1 MGHKTAVILST
12 YNWPEALELTL
23 TGLARQEDRDFELIV
38 ADDGSGPETRALV
51 ERFGKDAPFPV
62 RHAWHEDR
70 GYRLAAVRNL
80 GVRATDAEHLI
91 FLDQDAIPGKDWTRE
106 HRKGFGPNLF
116 LPGGYVRLTREESEL
131 LTVQKIEEGH
141 HESLM
146 NPERRWFLKKKHIYN
161 LFYNVTPFQ
170 KKFPRIIGM
179 NFAVHRDLF
188 TKVNGH
194 DEEYEG
200 WGREDS
206 DLRTRM
212 RQAGGG
218 ARCLWS
224 RAVVFHKW
232 HPVHPTKP
240 EMRNKQRYIDVKRRA
255 LHWRCEKGLVQPGP
269 PAGPP

>member
-1 MGHKTAVILST
+1 M
-12 YNWPEALELTL
+12 
-23 TGLARQEDRDFELIV
+23 
-38 ADDGSGPETRALV
+38 
-51 ERFGKDAPFPV
+51 
-62 RHAWHEDR
+62 
-70 GYRLAAVRNL
+70 
-80 GVRATDAEHLI
+80 
-91 FLDQDAIPGKDWTRE
+91 
-106 HRKGFGPNLF
+106 
-116 LPGGYVRLTREESEL
+116 RLTQEESKS
-131 LTVQKIEEGH
+131 LTVEKIEEGH
-141 HESLM
+141 HETLM

-161 LFYNVTPFQ
+161 LFYIYVTPFQ

-255 LHWRCEKGLVQPGP
+255 LHWRCEKGLVQSGP
-269 PAGPP
+269 PAVPGSTWKLKELKSATSEMRWVTIGGSGMPPSTLARR